1 MCPMSKQ
8 LTSFRI
14 FKLNFKYTEISVSQ
28 HLIRRLGKNLTFL
41 LIKTAP
47 EMYGEWCR
55 QGYMWNTRMN
65 HWMSEFLKALAVH
78 I

>member
-14 FKLNFKYTEISVSQ
+14 FKLNFKYTEISVSE

-47 EMYGEWCR
+47 EIYAEWCR
-55 QGYMWNTRMN
+55 QGYMWNTWMN
-65 HWMSEFLKALAVH
+65 QWMSELLKALAVH